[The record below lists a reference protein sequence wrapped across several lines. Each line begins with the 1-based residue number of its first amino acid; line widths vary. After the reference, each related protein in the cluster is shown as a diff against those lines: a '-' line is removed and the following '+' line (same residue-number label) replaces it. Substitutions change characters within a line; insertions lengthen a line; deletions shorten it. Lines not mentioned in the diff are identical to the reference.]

1 MYNQNKIKFFRKS
14 LLEWFKVNGRIF
26 PWRNENTSNYQI
38 IISEILLQKTKA
50 ETVAKYYDI
59 FFKKYPDWNK
69 LTKATIINLEEI
81 LKPLGLQKH
90 RAKRLFKIAQE
101 YKNKKGSLPKNKQ
114 ELNESSLASQYIS
127 GAYELFI
134 LNQRAAL
141 IDVNMS
147 RLLRRFF
154 HPKEFQDVRKDKIVI
169 DLAQNVINVKS
180 CKELNWAI
188 LDFSAMVCK
197 SQKPDCLNCIL
208 KSRCE
213 FHRQNNYIKD
223 QIDETQLGL
232 TYDLLTPDDPNKP
245 LKVVS
250 LFSGCGGMDIGF
262 EGGFLVHKDSVNEN
276 INPNFVSNLKNDLVN
291 LRSTKFQTVF
301 ANDIL
306 QEARNAWVN
315 YFKKRGYSS
324 EIYHVESIVDLVK
337 AHKKGASIFPE
348 CVDVVTGGFPCQDFS
363 LAGKRNGFNSHKD
376 HKGNLIKTD
385 VASIETRGQLYMWLK
400 EVVEIT
406 KPKIFIAENVK
417 GLVNLSNV
425 KDIIQKDFS
434 SANGNGYIVIDPLV
448 LHAADYGVPQSR
460 ERVFFIGIKKEALN
474 KKALIELS
482 KKTIIDEYNPFP
494 RPTHSFTKKGL
505 NLKTPVILDT
515 IFKNLPEPQHSLDP
529 SQIYYSKAKFMGKHC
544 QGQTEINLN
553 GIGPTIRSEH
563 HGNIEFRRLSLE
575 NGGKNK
581 HEIIN
586 KKLIERRLTPR
597 ECALIQTF
605 PPDYEL
611 VIPNSSGRFL
621 ISPSIAYKLIGNA
634 VPPLLAYHLA
644 RRIEDLWDTYFKK
657 DNNGSLSKSNPQK
670 RAVPVTS

>member
-69 LTKATIINLEEI
+69 LTKAPIIDLEEI
-81 LKPLGLQKH
+81 LKPLGLHKH
-90 RAKRLFKIAQE
+90 RAKRLCKIAQE
-101 YKNKKGSLPKNKQ
+101 YQNKEGALPKNKE
-114 ELNESSLASQYIS
+114 ELNESSLASQYMS

-169 DLAQNVINVKS
+169 DLAQTVINIKS

-188 LDFSAMVCK
+188 LDFSAIVCK
-197 SQKPDCLNCIL
+197 SQKPDCLNCML

-213 FHRQNNYIKD
+213 FYRQNNFIKD

-232 TYDLLTPDDPNKP
+232 TYDLLTPENPNKP

-262 EGGFLVHKDSVNEN
+262 EGSFLVHKDSVNEN
-276 INPNFVSNLKNDLVN
+276 INPKFVSNLKNDLVN

-315 YFKKRGYSS
+315 YFNKRGYSS

-337 AHKKGASIFPE
+337 AHKKGAPIFPE

-417 GLVNLSNV
+417 GLVNLPNV
-425 KDIIQKDFS
+425 KDIIQQDFS

-505 NLKTPVILDT
+505 NLKPPVILDT
-515 IFKNLPEPQHSLDP
+515 IFKNLPEPEQSLDP

-575 NGGKNK
+575 NGGKHK
-581 HEIIN
+581 HEIID

-644 RRIEDLWDTYFKK
+644 RRIEDLWDIYFKK
-657 DNNGSLSKSNPQK
+657 DNNGSLSKSNTQK